1 MKITVL
7 GSCGP
12 YPAAG
17 GNCSGYLLEGSE
29 TKVMLDC
36 GNGTFSALQRHMD
49 FCQLDAV
56 VLSHLHMDH
65 IADCFVVRYAF
76 ETAQVLGRR
85 KDPLKIYAPA
95 EPFELFN
102 MLRYKNAVELFPIDH
117 RLQLSI
123 KEFELSFCPT
133 VHSKLCCAV
142 KVSQGNSTLA
152 YSADTEYFDGLI
164 DFVRG
169 SNLFL
174 CEANYISEDLS
185 LGRKNHLA
193 SFQSAQIAK
202 KAGVDRLLLTHLH
215 PKNSRSVAQS
225 EAAEEYPEVKLAEE
239 GMTVNI

>member
-7 GSCGP
+7 GSSGP
-12 YPAAG
+12 YPDAG

-36 GNGTFSALQRHMD
+36 GNGTFSVLQNYTD
-49 FCQLDAV
+49 FFELDAV
-56 VLSHLHMDH
+56 ILSHLHMDH

-76 ETAQVLGRR
+76 ETAQVLGKR

-95 EPFELFN
+95 KPFELYN
-102 MLRYKNAVELFPIDH
+102 MLKYKDVVELFPIDH

-123 KEFELSFCPT
+123 KEFELSFLPT
-133 VHSKLCCAV
+133 VHSLYCCAV
-142 KVSQGNSTLA
+142 KVNQGNSKMV
-152 YSADTEYFDGLI
+152 YSADTEYFDGLA

-169 SNLFL
+169 ANLFL
-174 CEANYISEDLS
+174 CEANYTSEDLS

-202 KAGVDRLLLTHLH
+202 KAEVDRLLLTHLH
-215 PKNSRSVAQS
+215 PKNARSVVLS
-225 EAAEEYPEVKLAEE
+225 EAVEEFAETELAEE
-239 GMTVNI
+239 GLIFKV